1 MKKLHE
7 GIGLTLDLK
16 NRKMYIGD
24 LAGSVYSANLDGS
37 DKKLLVSHGGHLTG
51 LALVEID

>member
-24 LAGSVYSANLDGS
+24 LAGSIYSANLDGS
-37 DKKLLVSHGGHLTG
+37 DEKLLVPDGGDLTG
-51 LALVEID
+51 LALLEID